1 MKKLVFLCGAR
12 DFHAIDW
19 YRSSLEQLPKENVSI
34 LTDLISGEGFKK
46 IVTEKDT
53 IHSLLILDK
62 FLFKGQSYLGNLW
75 RNILKLLVLP
85 TQIILLKRFAK
96 KNPNSTYHAHSM
108 YYLWLAAGAGVEF
121 IGTPQGSDLLVKP
134 FRSKIYKTLSIW
146 AMRAAKNITVDSV
159 KMRDKAFEIAN
170 ITPEI
175 IQNGID
181 VKSIEVFLNSQSNNQ
196 IVRNKLLSI
205 RGMTPLYRIEEILSA
220 RDYSNKS
227 KDFPI
232 SLIYPFYEKEYKK
245 KVIKSLSINDKDIG
259 RVERIKMYELLL
271 ESKLVFSIP
280 SSDSSPRSVYESIF
294 CGAIVAITYQSYYDD
309 LPDCMKNRI
318 ILIDLQD
325 KNWFIKVLNKAKSI
339 ENCKFTPSE
348 QALDLFDQRRCFN
361 RILNL
366 LKA

>member
-245 KVIKSLSINDKDIG
+245 KGWITSYKAISFNRNSPDDWNLMLLTEYPNWATFDRKEEEWEAIVDKVFKNKQAQDSSDEDRKNIRVLWGSKIG
-259 RVERIKMYELLL
+259 REM
-271 ESKLVFSIP
+271 IP
-280 SSDSSPRSVYESIF
+280 VI
-294 CGAIVAITYQSYYDD
+294 
-309 LPDCMKNRI
+309 
-318 ILIDLQD
+318 
-325 KNWFIKVLNKAKSI
+325 
-339 ENCKFTPSE
+339 
-348 QALDLFDQRRCFN
+348 
-361 RILNL
+361 
-366 LKA
+366 